1 MITQAMLQA
10 CIDAGLITQSDAN
23 ALWTMPE
30 WLNGR
35 VGQKWIEMVFDNI
48 EAAMTDNPTF
58 LWLGTMLQ
66 EGLLQYLGD

>member
-1 MITQAMLQA
+1 MITEEMLRA
-10 CIDAGLITQSDAN
+10 CIDAGLITHIDAD

-30 WLNGR
+30 WLNGS

-48 EAAMTDNPTF
+48 EAAVADNPTF

-66 EGLLQYLGD
+66 ESLLQYLEN